1 MALSPT
7 IPLSSTDLQVATEP
21 MAHRLRRLLVSRQ
34 TGMSAIALA
43 IFIWLSIA
51 APHFLH
57 LSNLTGIGLEMA
69 FVAIPA
75 VGMTY
80 LFIAGEFDLSP
91 LAASCPW
98 QRCCSGSSS

>member
-1 MALSPT
+1 MSNQAHGSPVAPATGFPPDRDVSHCPGHIYMA
-7 IPLSSTDLQVATEP
+7 EP
-21 MAHRLRRLLVSRQ
+21 S
-34 TGMSAIALA
+34 
-43 IFIWLSIA
+43 

-80 LFIAGEFDLSP
+80 LFISGEFDLSP

-98 QRCCSGSSS
+98 PRCCLGSSS